1 MSDLSSTVLRG
12 TDQVTDAYK
21 GLANLRA
28 VNRERKTRAMAGIG
42 ESLASLGKTLRDY
55 GSWKDAKAAE
65 DETRQVEDAYAL
77 GMQTG
82 EPEKALVTLGAT
94 KVRHAASATLRS
106 KRLAEVMSLAHQRN
120 VERSDEA
127 LTNYR
132 EQQTEDLKRAAA
144 DEARSRID
152 AKNVVLPEDASEAEI
167 QLAQDVYA
175 GKVKKAQADPIFK
188 MYADRRKSVAAA
200 KKEFDKTAAA
210 TADTETFD
218 KALAAYND
226 ESPVEDPTTHVYR
239 PPTQADRVARADAV
253 PGLTPKHRASI
264 VGLAKARES
273 IEYRKR
279 RDAELNTQKME
290 AFQFQKDVF
299 AWKQAAAASG
309 RDVRIW
315 LAQNAQAVESAKS
328 LLAGADKLIRGAALQ
343 RVYIGLDS
351 TLTDEEKQTRI
362 TELDAATED
371 AQKTKDEFEPL
382 LRSVA
387 SQGGKPAPA
396 GPGLGAGQG
405 NAPATDTFRST
416 LTPEGQKEYDG
427 FSEAGKAE
435 YRKLHGAK

>member
-1 MSDLSSTVLRG
+1 MSDLSSTILQG
-12 TDQVTDAYK
+12 TSQVSDSYK

-28 VNRERKTRAMAGIG
+28 VNRERKTRAMSGIG
-42 ESLASLGKTLRDY
+42 DSLAEMGKALKSY
-55 GSWKDAKAAE
+55 GSWRDAKAAE

-82 EPEKALVTLGAT
+82 DPTKALVTLGAT
-94 KVRHAASATLRS
+94 KVRHAEPATRRSALLNKAS
-106 KRLAEVMSLAHQRN
+106 ELAHQRN
-120 VERSDEA
+120 VDRSDEA
-127 LTNYR
+127 MTNYR
-132 EQQTEDLKRAAA
+132 NQQTEDLKRAAA
-144 DEARSRID
+144 DEAQSRID
-152 AKNVVLPEDASEAEI
+152 AQNIQLPPDASEAEI

-200 KKEFDKTAAA
+200 KKESDKVGAAA
-210 TADTETFD
+210 ADTETFD

-253 PGLTPKHRASI
+253 PGITPKHRASI
-264 VGLAKARES
+264 VGLARARETL
-273 IEYRKR
+273 EYRQK
-279 RDAELNTQKME
+279 RDAELKAHAAE

-309 RDVRIW
+309 QDVRIW

-328 LLAGADKLIRGAALQ
+328 LLAGADKQIRGAALQ

-351 TLTDEEKQTRI
+351 TLTDEEKQARI
-362 TELDAATED
+362 KELDATTEE

-387 SQGGKPAPA
+387 SQGGKPAPS
-396 GPGLGAGQG
+396 GPGLGAGKD
-405 NAPATDTFRST
+405 NAPDTFRGT
-416 LTPEGQKEYDG
+416 LTPEGQKDYD
-427 FSEAGKAE
+427 SLDDAGKAE
-435 YRKLHGAK
+435 YRKLHGGG